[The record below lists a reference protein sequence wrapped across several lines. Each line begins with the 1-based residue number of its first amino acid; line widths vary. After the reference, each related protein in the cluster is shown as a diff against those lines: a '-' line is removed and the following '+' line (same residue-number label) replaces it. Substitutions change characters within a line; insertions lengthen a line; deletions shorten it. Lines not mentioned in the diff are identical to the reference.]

1 MLDSMSSGGKSV
13 KRGMPKGGGKGL
25 KGSNLYTPVSQATI
39 DSIKKMGMAAA
50 LKKAATSS
58 NASYVQG
65 VKRMY
70 GAERLA
76 KAKGMAKASKPAAA
90 SADAARG
97 AYASKPMTKK
107 VASSPDAARAAA
119 ASAQGKG
126 PKAAL
131 AAGRTAPKPKVAPK
145 KSGTTDP
152 FARAVFGIGG
162 AAKRVITGGTGSTSK
177 PKQAALEAK
186 RAREIAAAKK
196 NKNK

>member
-1 MLDSMSSGGKSV
+1 MLDSTSSGGKSV

-76 KAKGMAKASKPAAA
+76 KAKTAAKVSKPA
-90 SADAARG
+90 SGPDAARG

-131 AAGRTAPKPKVAPK
+131 AAGRTAPKPKTKPATTK

-152 FARAVFGIGG
+152 FAKAVFGAGRAIG
-162 AAKRVITGGTGSTSK
+162 AAFTPEWKK
-177 PKQAALEAK
+177 KEAAMK
-186 RAREIAAAKK
+186 AAAK

>member
-1 MLDSMSSGGKSV
+1 MLDSTSSGGKSV

-76 KAKGMAKASKPAAA
+76 KAKAMAKSKPAAS

-107 VASSPDAARAAA
+107 VASSPDAAR
-119 ASAQGKG
+119 GVN
-126 PKAAL
+126 P
-131 AAGRTAPKPKVAPK
+131 GRNSKTTTSTKPK

-152 FARAVFGIGG
+152 FAKAVFGAGRAVG
-162 AAKRVITGGTGSTSK
+162 AAFTPEWKK
-177 PKQAALEAK
+177 KEAAMK
-186 RAREIAAAKK
+186 AAAK